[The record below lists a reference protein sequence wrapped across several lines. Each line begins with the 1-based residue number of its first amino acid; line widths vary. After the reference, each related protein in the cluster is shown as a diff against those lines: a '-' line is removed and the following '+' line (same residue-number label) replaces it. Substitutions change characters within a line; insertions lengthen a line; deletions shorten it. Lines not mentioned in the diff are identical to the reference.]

1 MPYRSIKTLPKSV
14 RDNLPKKAQEIYMK
28 VFNNADEKYKD
39 EVIAHKVA
47 WSAVKKEY
55 KKKEGKWVKK

>member
-1 MPYRSIKTLPKSV
+1 MPYKSIRTLPKPV

-28 VFNNADEKYKD
+28 AFNNADEKYKD
-39 EVIAHKVA
+39 EVTAHKVA
-47 WSAVKKEY
+47 WSAVKREY